1 MARPRQQKETGVM
14 NMTGNREVITGSD
27 FKRMV
32 SGAYSEFLLEYE
44 EINALKGAG
53 HMPGTH
59 ILRTMGAAVMPLSHT
74 KDDSIG
80 GLARRI
86 ATAAVFGARGSAGV
100 VLAQMFRGLGKGLS
114 GKYNATSSEFGKAFQ
129 YGILY
134 AQRAVPE
141 QPEQPIITVAKAV
154 AKGAYHA
161 VRANLPISEILQA
174 AIEAGK
180 QALTQI
186 GQEDA
191 GARIMFTFLTG
202 CLKGLDGNFVSPT
215 ISLSLGLEAGQPGLP
230 DPRQDLVRPYCVRF
244 TVCNTRVDVPE
255 FERHLREYSS
265 FALVERHEKGIEV
278 HLHTDHVGKVVE
290 QAIGWGP
297 IKNLHITNMS
307 EVHVLNAHGALMR
320 VALLAVAENKVQAR
334 ELQEAGVHIIVS
346 GGESNCPS
354 VGELVN
360 AAHSDLASSY
370 VMLRGV
376 GISAWPSARPSACS
390 AAASSSSSARTR
402 CSRPRPSRHLTRR
415 RMPRRI
421 AVPCGRQRGPQKTE
435 SISVGYKR
443 IKRPGTSLSQVFFCA
458 ACCALQM
465 CCSKKL
471 LNSASGM
478 GLP

>member
-307 EVHVLNAHGALMR
+307 EVHVLNVHGALMR

-370 VMLRGV
+370 VMLSWSRDFRLAFRQAKRLLGSRV
-376 GISAWPSARPSACS
+376 ELVLCQDKMQQAKAIKAFDPEKDAEENSCAMRQ
-390 AAASSSSSARTR
+390 AA
-402 CSRPRPSRHLTRR
+402 
-415 RMPRRI
+415 
-421 AVPCGRQRGPQKTE
+421 G
-435 SISVGYKR
+435 
-443 IKRPGTSLSQVFFCA
+443 A
-458 ACCALQM
+458 AED
-465 CCSKKL
+465 
-471 LNSASGM
+471 
-478 GLP
+478 